1 METKNLN
8 GAWVLRQVYSEQ
20 FKRQVIEEYLRTRGS
35 KKELMVKYNIKFKG
49 AIQTWMRQLGY
60 IQSQDKTAS
69 LEINRKINMA
79 EEFIGSEPESDKEAL
94 VKRVKELER
103 LLEDERLK
111 SEAYNRMI
119 ELAEKELKISIR
131 KKANTR

>member
-1 METKNLN
+1 MENNKLENEC
-8 GAWVLRQVYSEQ
+8 VPHRVYSEQ

-35 KKELMVKYNIKFKG
+35 KKDLMVKYNIKFKG

-60 IQSQDKTAS
+60 INSRDKSST
-69 LEINRKINMA
+69 LDLNPKINMDEELIRDGA
-79 EEFIGSEPESDKEAL
+79 EDNKEAL

-103 LLEDERLK
+103 LLEDECLK

>member
-1 METKNLN
+1 MDEELIRD
-8 GAWVLRQVYSEQ
+8 GAED
-20 FKRQVIEEYLRTRGS
+20 
-35 KKELMVKYNIKFKG
+35 N
-49 AIQTWMRQLGY
+49 
-60 IQSQDKTAS
+60 
-69 LEINRKINMA
+69 
-79 EEFIGSEPESDKEAL
+79 KEAL

-103 LLEDERLK
+103 LLEDECLK